1 MDYNGID
8 SMINNYFEHE
18 YRASHIVYTHEDY
31 GHHIHLGDISSALDQ
46 EFLQRENILTGSPPT
61 T

>member
-1 MDYNGID
+1 
-8 SMINNYFEHE
+8 MINNYFEHE